1 MMTGVLDGGGRAWK
15 VDDSCDGMEEGGR
28 GDRGRVDWKWV
39 RRGLEPRLAR
49 LRVVKKMGAFALRWS
64 KGSGRRENGL
74 YVLDVRIIYLR
85 VYDLARY

>member
-28 GDRGRVDWKWV
+28 GDRGRVDWKRV

-49 LRVVKKMGAFALRWS
+49 LRVVRKMGSFCVEMVKGIWQERKRFVCSRRTYNLSTGLRP
-64 KGSGRRENGL
+64 R
-74 YVLDVRIIYLR
+74 
-85 VYDLARY
+85 